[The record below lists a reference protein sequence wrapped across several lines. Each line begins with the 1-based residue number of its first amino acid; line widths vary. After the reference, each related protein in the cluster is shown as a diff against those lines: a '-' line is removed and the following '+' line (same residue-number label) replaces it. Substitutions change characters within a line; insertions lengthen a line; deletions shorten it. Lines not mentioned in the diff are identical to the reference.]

1 MKEVSNMALR
11 EILAKFWPLLVL
23 QLGLAVAALLD
34 IRKRKTV
41 KHLPRAAWVAII
53 VLGECLGPILYFA
66 LGRGEE

>member
-1 MKEVSNMALR
+1 MTLG
-11 EILAKFWPLLVL
+11 EILIKFWPLLAL
-23 QLGLAVAALLD
+23 QLGLAIAALVDL
-34 IRKRKTV
+34 RKRRTV